1 VARLSINREGDVAEN
16 LEEQQ
21 ISASTVTVTVVV
33 DGITAP
39 RRLVVSVVT
48 TVLRSYRPFELAKL
62 SN

>member
-33 DGITAP
+33 DGTTAP

-48 TVLRSYRPFELAKL
+48 TVLRSHRPFELAKL